1 MTGNTVPTHTI
12 TVTIEGRYPHGKT
25 QRASVSVDGDGTLD
39 HMVDTFQ
46 AAIVAAGY
54 MPSTAGTLRIG
65 EVDE

>member
-1 MTGNTVPTHTI
+1 MSDAPTHTI
-12 TVTIEGRYPHGKT
+12 TVTIEGRYPHGEK

-54 MPSTAGTLRIG
+54 MASTAGTLRIG